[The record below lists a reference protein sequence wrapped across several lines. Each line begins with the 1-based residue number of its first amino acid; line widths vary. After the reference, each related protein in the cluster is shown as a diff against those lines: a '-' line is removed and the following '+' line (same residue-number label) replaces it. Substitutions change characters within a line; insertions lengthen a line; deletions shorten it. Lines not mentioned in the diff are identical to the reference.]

1 MVPYR
6 GGDFPFAYI
15 AVTALKLNRFLGI
28 EHIMKNL
35 YMPLITLIKPT
46 WPGLQV
52 QNLFTFYIYI
62 TYGMIR
68 VI

>member
-6 GGDFPFAYI
+6 GGDFLFTHI
-15 AVTALKLNRFLGI
+15 ACSALKLHRFLGI

-35 YMPLITLIKPT
+35 YMPFITLVKPA

-52 QNLFTFYIYI
+52 QNLFTFYINI